1 MEIGKRQSLNL
12 SQHTTGTNLE
22 KVRKAMEPLPRK
34 AMEPLPR
41 KAVESLP
48 RKAMEPLPRKR
59 RYTASH
65 RFTYNFGELTAP
77 RDPTMELLG

>member
-12 SQHTTGTNLE
+12 SQHTTGTDLE
-22 KVRKAMEPLPRK
+22 KVRKATEPLPRKVMEPLPRKVMEPLPRK
-34 AMEPLPR
+34 AME
-41 KAVESLP
+41 SLP
-48 RKAMEPLPRKR
+48 RKC

-77 RDPTMELLG
+77 RDPTMELSG

>member
-12 SQHTTGTNLE
+12 SQHTTGTDLE
-22 KVRKAMEPLPRK
+22 KVRKATEPLPRKVMEPLPRK
-34 AMEPLPR
+34 AME
-41 KAVESLP
+41 SLP
-48 RKAMEPLPRKR
+48 RKC